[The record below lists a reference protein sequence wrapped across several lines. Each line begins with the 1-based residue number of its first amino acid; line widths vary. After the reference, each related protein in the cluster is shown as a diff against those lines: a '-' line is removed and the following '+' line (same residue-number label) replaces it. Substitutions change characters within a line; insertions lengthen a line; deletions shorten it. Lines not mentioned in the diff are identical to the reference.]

1 MKESVVSTPNESVI
15 AADATIDSVLTCF
28 PRAVLVFVKR
38 RMHCAGCP
46 MARFETVA
54 DACTIYQQPLDTV
67 LRELR
72 AATSAPTPKE
82 FA

>member
-1 MKESVVSTPNESVI
+1 
-15 AADATIDSVLTCF
+15 
-28 PRAVLVFVKR
+28 
-38 RMHCAGCP
+38 

-72 AATSAPTPKE
+72 AATSAPTPGDPASADAAVALAAADDLAIDE
-82 FA
+82 LSGTVYWVGNREIWSARLSSQ